1 MDRWERGK
9 ELLPIMEQYLA
20 EVKERSEQAK
30 KDEDDERK
38 SGIQS
43 GLFYVSHMMESRY
56 DIYVAP
62 DDEFPLTEKET
73 YEMAVYGVQNFLNNL
88 ADRIDSL
95 EAETGQSDFEAG
107 CLESYRA
114 EYEIAAEAFSP
125 YLDEGWDNG

>member
-1 MDRWERGK
+1 MDKWERGK
-9 ELLPIMEQYLA
+9 ELLPIIEQYLA
-20 EVKERSEQAK
+20 EVKKRSEQVQ

-43 GLFYVSHMMESRY
+43 GLFYVSDMMESRY

-62 DDEFPLTEKET
+62 DDEFSLTEEET
-73 YEMAVYGVQNFLNNL
+73 YEMSVYSAQSFLDNL

-95 EAETGQSDFEAG
+95 ETKTGQSDFEAG

-114 EYEIAAEAFSP
+114 EYKIAVEAFSP
-125 YLDEGWDNG
+125 YLDEGWDLV